1 MAQMKYFYELTIS
14 SSPHAHSPITTQ
26 TIMRDVLIALVPAM
40 LGSIYFFGFRA
51 LTVTLVSVAA
61 CMFWEWAY
69 CKVMKLHDK
78 TRLTRTELE
87 EIKSESGITRLQ
99 YEIIRLKYFDH
110 NHFSVV
116 KICDTLAISVGAYG
130 YQLRQAV
137 KQVNNYFDS
146 KK

>member
-1 MAQMKYFYELTIS
+1 M
-14 SSPHAHSPITTQ
+14 
-26 TIMRDVLIALVPAM
+26 
-40 LGSIYFFGFRA
+40 
-51 LTVTLVSVAA
+51 
-61 CMFWEWAY
+61 
-69 CKVMKLHDK
+69 MKLHDK

-110 NHFSVV
+110 NHYSVV

-137 KQVNNYFDS
+137 KQVNTYFDS